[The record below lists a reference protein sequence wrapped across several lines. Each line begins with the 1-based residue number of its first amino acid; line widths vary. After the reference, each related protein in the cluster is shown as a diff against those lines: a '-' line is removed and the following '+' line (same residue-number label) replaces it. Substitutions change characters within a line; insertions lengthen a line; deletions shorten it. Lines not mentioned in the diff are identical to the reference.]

1 MDRALSIAILSA
13 LVNIVFSTI
22 FPCLLK
28 RVQTR
33 SIVRELK
40 ITFLVH
46 RHVLVASSLATALM
60 VYFAVKIEPEIV
72 HKTIPQLLKFFN

>member
-1 MDRALSIAILSA
+1 MDRALSIAIISA
-13 LVNIVFSTI
+13 LVNIIFSTI

-28 RVQTR
+28 RVQSRT
-33 SIVRELK
+33 IVRELK

-46 RHVLVASSLATALM
+46 RHVLIASSLATAMM

-72 HKTIPQLLKFFN
+72 QKTIPHLLKFFT